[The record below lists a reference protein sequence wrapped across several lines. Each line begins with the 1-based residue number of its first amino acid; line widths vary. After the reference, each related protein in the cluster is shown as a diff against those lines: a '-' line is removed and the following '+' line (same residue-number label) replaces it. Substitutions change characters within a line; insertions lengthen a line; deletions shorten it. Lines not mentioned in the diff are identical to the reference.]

1 MRCPPPPL
9 PKLKL
14 RLGFPLC
21 ETPVLVTELTRAATD
36 CRLRVVRRAR
46 HPAAAAT
53 DGARHGV
60 ARGVAEGAA
69 APGRSASQL
78 AGQPAQEESAL
89 PLPPPPPLSRGSLRD
104 SNPLAL
110 VCAPINTW
118 AASVGGARRC
128 AGRVAKYLGDCAL
141 MTGSPL
147 VSHSGACIG
156 SPCLRHCVHGAAIG
170 DRRRPRARGLGAA
183 AAPGR
188 AAGARAHRSAAAGRA
203 ARRSGIAPT
212 PNCSCSKPEQ

>member
-1 MRCPPPPL
+1 
-9 PKLKL
+9 
-14 RLGFPLC
+14 
-21 ETPVLVTELTRAATD
+21 LTRAATD

-89 PLPPPPPLSRGSLRD
+89 PLPLPPLLSRGSLRD

-110 VCAPINTW
+110 VCVPINTW

-170 DRRRPRARGLGAA
+170 RARALPPGDGELPAYGRSAVVRLGAGGLVLHRARRPAIVSTTGALH
-183 AAPGR
+183 P
-188 AAGARAHRSAAAGRA
+188 
-203 ARRSGIAPT
+203 P
-212 PNCSCSKPEQ
+212 